1 MPDAADI
8 YGRSLSFPPR
18 VGSDGRMVWSSGEQN
33 IRESI
38 RLILMTDPGERLRR
52 PDFGGGL
59 QPLLFEP
66 NTASRHRLLQDRIQ
80 AALTRWEPRIT
91 VESIQVGIDPEN
103 REGAIVTLNYRLVA
117 TQARER
123 ISLNLAPPA

>member
-1 MPDAADI
+1 
-8 YGRSLSFPPR
+8 
-18 VGSDGRMVWSSGEQN
+18 MVWSTGEEN

-52 PDFGGGL
+52 PDFGAGL

-66 NTASRHRLLQDRIQ
+66 NITSRHRLLQDRIQ
-80 AALTRWEPRIT
+80 TALVRWEPRIT
-91 VESIQVGIDPEN
+91 VESVQVSVDPGN

-123 ISLNLAPPA
+123 LSLNLAPPA

>member
-66 NTASRHRLLQDRIQ
+66 NIASRHRLLQDRIQ

>member
-1 MPDAADI
+1 MA
-8 YGRSLSFPPR
+8 
-18 VGSDGRMVWSSGEQN
+18 WSTGEEN

-52 PDFGGGL
+52 ADFGAGL

-66 NTASRHRLLQDRIQ
+66 NITSRHRLLQDRIQ
-80 AALTRWEPRIT
+80 AALVRWEPRIAL
-91 VESIQVGIDPEN
+91 ESVQVDADPNN

-123 ISLNLAPPA
+123 LSLTVAPPA